1 MILIINIT
9 IFVGQKEKNNEDR
22 RKVTDVSWRHK
33 FSTMGPFTQD
43 WLVSVMYCFEMSSP
57 FNFTDNYGSPPH
69 PFLSWVGQKWTW
81 TLCIGFVEEANK
93 AGQEAGDVNPNP
105 ISSTWTN
112 SLKAPKPY

>member
-43 WLVSVMYCFEMSSP
+43 WLVSVMYCFEMSVLLTSQTIMALPLIPSSP
-57 FNFTDNYGSPPH
+57 E
-69 PFLSWVGQKWTW
+69 WVKNEPE
-81 TLCIGFVEEANK
+81 LCA
-93 AGQEAGDVNPNP
+93 
-105 ISSTWTN
+105 
-112 SLKAPKPY
+112 